1 MVRLMSGQQLGL
13 AGVVQVGS
21 GGGEGAHV
29 MLDRVNGASS
39 MSVLC
44 LLFNI
49 FSQSLGGRMFD
60 LKFQLTSLPA
70 IQPQISV

>member
-49 FSQSLGGRMFD
+49 FSQTGRCLGC
-60 LKFQLTSLPA
+60 L
-70 IQPQISV
+70 I